1 MPLDFAACGTMN
13 KSMTCTSNERNLIMN
28 YVLSSTNPCT
38 GEVSETAPMD
48 VKKAFELFGYTY
60 EVVPEY
66 DFEEVNKIKND
77 YRRFIAALDVM
88 QKASVSGSLYDKAWF
103 DSACAEV

>member
-1 MPLDFAACGTMN
+1 
-13 KSMTCTSNERNLIMN
+13 
-28 YVLSSTNPCT
+28 
-38 GEVSETAPMD
+38 MD